1 MRQNSDPVLMLRD
14 CGKSYRLY
22 HRPHDRLKQG
32 FWPGRRYFRE
42 FWALRGVTFSVG
54 RGETV
59 GIVGRNGSGKSTLLQ
74 LVAGTLEPTTGAVR
88 AGGRVTA
95 LLELGTGF
103 NPDFTGRENVFLNG
117 AILGLSRA
125 QMGEYFQEILDFAEI
140 GDFIDQPVRTYS
152 SGMLARLAFAVQVVV
167 PKEILVVDEIIAVG
181 DEAFQRKCFAR
192 IERFTEEG
200 GTVLLVSHDA
210 GLIIQLCDRA
220 ILLDGGELLL
230 EGESKK
236 VVHLYQRL
244 LYAPP
249 SAQEELRQD
258 IRNLGTLESHAG
270 ELQVLS
276 TGDSGGRSRGDE
288 ASGSPPQGSFE
299 RRGMYDPN
307 FVSKSPVR
315 YESKGARIED
325 PRLTMTDGGPVNLL
339 RSGELYV
346 WRYRVVFDRRFT
358 NVRFGMMIK
367 TLSGI
372 DVGGRTTAALGKG
385 VSVIEPGIR
394 WEVIFRFRANLVPET
409 YFLNAGVVAL
419 LPEGETYI
427 DRWVEAVIFKVLPEG
442 EPLATG
448 VVDFGIEVQLLLE
461 GHPVPTKGEA
471 RLPVIDASL

>member
-32 FWPGRRYFRE
+32 FWPGRRYVRE

-88 AGGRVTA
+88 ARGRVTA

-140 GDFIDQPVRTYS
+140 GDFVDQPVRAYS

-167 PKEILVVDEIIAVG
+167 PKEILVVDEIITVG

-220 ILLDGGELLL
+220 ILLDRGELLL

-258 IRNLGTLESHAG
+258 IRNLGALEGNPRELPVSSLGDAVQSG
-270 ELQVLS
+270 EMSGAPLQQRKSV
-276 TGDSGGRSRGDE
+276 
-288 ASGSPPQGSFE
+288 E
-299 RRGMYDPN
+299 RRGMNDPN
-307 FVSKSPVR
+307 LVSKSPVR

-372 DVGGRTTAALGKG
+372 DVGGRTTAALGNG
-385 VSVIEPGIR
+385 VSVIEPGTR
-394 WEVIFRFRANLVPET
+394 WEVIFRFRANLVPGT

-442 EPLATG
+442 EPLVTG

-471 RLPVIDASL
+471 RLPAIDASL